1 MTKRYKYDIIICVS
15 LSRLYRRIAMTKG
28 KKIYFIITLVIAAIT
43 LCIHF
48 FALGTFID
56 IRVNG
61 ETDLEKG
68 LSAIFIGMFWMVG
81 GGISTVISLF
91 TGGFLF
97 KVSKKWALITV
108 CTVVGVTVLTF
119 FTWLAIANGW
129 V

>member
-1 MTKRYKYDIIICVS
+1 MTKRYKCDIIIYVS
-15 LSRLYRRIAMTKG
+15 LLSICGRIAMTKG
-28 KKIYFIITLVIAAIT
+28 KKIYFIITLVIFAIT

-48 FALGTFID
+48 FALGSFID

-68 LSAIFIGMFWMVG
+68 LSIVLVGLIWMIG
-81 GGISTVISLF
+81 GGISTVVSLV

-97 KVSKKWALITV
+97 KVSKKWGLITV
-108 CTVVGVTVLTF
+108 CTVAAATILTF
-119 FTWLAIANGW
+119 FTWFVIANGW

>member
-1 MTKRYKYDIIICVS
+1 MS
-15 LSRLYRRIAMTKG
+15 KG
-28 KKIYFIITLVIAAIT
+28 KKIYLIITLIIAAIT

-68 LSAIFIGMFWMVG
+68 LSAIFIGLFWMIG

-97 KVSKKWALITV
+97 KISKKWAFITV
-108 CTVVGVTVLTF
+108 TAVVSVTVLTF
-119 FTWLAIANGW
+119 FTWLIIANGW